1 MVYVCDNYFIE
12 RACARTTCACTHGNS
27 SRPQIVAAVRPQ
39 AFEGRGK
46 EGLVHTACA
55 TFSVYFTVKVSVK
68 VQVARVHT
76 TEKVYRSSIR
86 RATCLAALARAYRV
100 DRTYATIVQRCNG
113 YHKSECL
120 SVLWQHSASQALCS
134 SV

>member
-1 MVYVCDNYFIE
+1 MILGFNF
-12 RACARTTCACTHGNS
+12 RTFSHYTRKLSLYLFSRYIIAYIAS
-27 SRPQIVAAVRPQ
+27 SPGLRD
-39 AFEGRGK
+39 E
-46 EGLVHTACA
+46 EGLVHTACACA

-86 RATCLAALARAYRV
+86 RATCLHCSGARARIP
-100 DRTYATIVQRCNG
+100 RGTYATIVQLCNG